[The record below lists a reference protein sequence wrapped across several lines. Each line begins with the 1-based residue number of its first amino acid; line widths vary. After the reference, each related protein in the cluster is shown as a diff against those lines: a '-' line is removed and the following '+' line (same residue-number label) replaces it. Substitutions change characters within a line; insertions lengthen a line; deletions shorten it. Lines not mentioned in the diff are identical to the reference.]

1 MLRLNVRKWFF
12 MKRVYGP
19 WSMLLREVVTAS
31 SLMGFRECSDDAL
44 RKMVGF
50 WVVLCEARS

>member
-1 MLRLNVRKWFF
+1 MLGNGSF